1 MYTGYGICMSC
12 PWSTDKV
19 AVTPKTKGCLELT
32 KSFVDLIIWIFSQ
45 VMWQPKR
52 VWTACNETQFQII
65 TNFSEEWQDKI
76 KICND
81 LLYNCICV
89 TQYVC
94 STCQHSMKILRR
106 LYRGITQYFHSR
118 GPGRP
123 SFSWLGQGGLS
134 GEYGS

>member
-1 MYTGYGICMSC
+1 MYVLSLLNRQSC
-12 PWSTDKV
+12 CYTQDKRLSG
-19 AVTPKTKGCLELT
+19 TPEL
-32 KSFVDLIIWIFSQ
+32 FCRPHHLDIFSQ
-45 VMWQPKR
+45 VVWQPKR
-52 VWTACNETQFQII
+52 VWTACNETQFQMI

-81 LLYNCICV
+81 LLYKCICV